1 MRHLERSNTAGSKK
15 SRSLESLFELVLRP
29 TKEFSKSFIQE
40 KAIYKRNSESLSNI
54 VNLANLAVEEGDKEM
69 AVTILNF
76 VLANT
81 KDLDLLVQAHAYLI
95 RIKIENAE
103 EKISQISMQK

>member
-1 MRHLERSNTAGSKK
+1 LSWFYVQQK
-15 SRSLESLFELVLRP
+15 SSEVLY
-29 TKEFSKSFIQE
+29 SG

-81 KDLDLLVQAHAYLI
+81 KDLTCLQAHAYLI